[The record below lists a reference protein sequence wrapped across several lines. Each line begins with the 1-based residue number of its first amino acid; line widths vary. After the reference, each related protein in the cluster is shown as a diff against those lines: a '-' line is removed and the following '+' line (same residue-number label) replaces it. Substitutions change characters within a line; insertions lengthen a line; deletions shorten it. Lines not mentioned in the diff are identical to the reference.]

1 MCRIRTDGL
10 KSQGASQDGARSMH
24 QEEDVRR
31 IPRKSLAV
39 SLAAALSLG
48 VSATAFGDG
57 AGDNTSQVSAGVNPT
72 LVPESGAP
80 QKASLYTQVTTLDND
95 NTPATPA
102 EAAEVVEI
110 DFPADMKYTAN
121 NKLDKCALADVTPLS
136 TDAAA
141 VECASSLV
149 GSGHAFARIPGTP
162 TPNNELEL
170 TVLAFNGQT
179 SVNGGGFT
187 GGNPTIILHADSPTL
202 PTTPVLGEIRDSDG
216 GPNYGKEL
224 NVPDAPDVAGDVGAL
239 VQFGAQVSKG
249 YTNGKS
255 GKKKKKYNLISANCG
270 GDEDFDFQSTWT
282 YDDDSVDTDTYSQ
295 DCTPKP

>member
-1 MCRIRTDGL
+1 
-10 KSQGASQDGARSMH
+10 
-24 QEEDVRR
+24 VRR
-31 IPRKSLAV
+31 IPRKHAVV

-57 AGDNTSQVSAGVNPT
+57 AGDNTAQISAGVNPT
-72 LVPESGAP
+72 LAP
-80 QKASLYTQVTTLDND
+80 DVGEKGSKGSLYTQVTTYDND

-110 DFPADMKYTAN
+110 DFPAEGKYTAN
-121 NKLDKCALADVTPLS
+121 KFLDKCDMADVAPLA

-141 VECASSLV
+141 VECSSSLI

-179 SVNGGGFT
+179 STAGGGFT
-187 GGNPTIILHADSPTL
+187 GGFPTVILHADSPTL
-202 PTTPVLGEIRDSDG
+202 PTTPVLGEIRDSNG
-216 GPNYGKEL
+216 GADYGQEL

-239 VQFGAQVSKG
+239 VQFGAQVAKG
-249 YTNGKS
+249 YTNGKK
-255 GKKKKKYNLISANCG
+255 GDKKKKFNLITGNCDEG
-270 GDEDFDFQSTWT
+270 GDGDFDFQSTWT

-295 DCTPKP
+295 DCTAKP